1 MEILELII
9 KGLAAG
15 LVGTIALTLSETL
28 EMKVTKRPPSDVP
41 GQVGAKVP
49 GVEPKSEQELKKLS
63 GKVHWIHGISL
74 GVLYA
79 VLSLIGLTTL
89 ATIVL
94 FFALVWGGD
103 VLLYKALG
111 IAPFPWHSKASE
123 IMPDLFNKSVYAI
136 VVGLIYSLLA

>member
-1 MEILELII
+1 MEIIELIL

-15 LVGTIALTLSETL
+15 LVGTIVLTISETL

-49 GVEPKSEQELKKLS
+49 GVEPKSGQELKKLS

-74 GVLYA
+74 GILY
-79 VLSLIGLTTL
+79 GLLTLLGLNTL

-103 VLLYKALG
+103 VLLYKVLG

-123 IMPDLFNKSVYAI
+123 ILPDIFNKSIYAI
-136 VVGLIYSLLA
+136 ATGLTFALLT